1 MTNHTYIYI
10 MTEAK
15 RVKPLISGEYGTPH
29 DTAPFDKITL
39 ADYEEAILEGMKQ
52 EERAIDDI
60 ISNPEEPSFSNT
72 ILPPTDQL
80 LNRATTIFFNLLSC
94 CTSDDADQ
102 LAQKLSPLLTE
113 HANKIML
120 NRKLFERIKYV
131 KQH

>member
-1 MTNHTYIYI
+1 

-15 RVKPLISGEYGTPH
+15 RVNPLISGEYGTPH

-60 ISNPEEPSFSNT
+60 ICNPEEPSFSNT

-94 CTSDDADQ
+94 CTSDEADQ

-113 HANKIML
+113 HANNAQQKTL
-120 NRKLFERIKYV
+120 
-131 KQH
+131 